1 VRQRRQPGRVQP
13 FRPWATAR
21 LGLWA
26 GAGILLG
33 CALAACSSGPPP
45 IPTPTSSQA
54 GQFRSSDAPALLV
67 ECMLS
72 QGTLGRSDS
81 VFSGSP
87 GWLRNGNIVITAAT
101 AAKFEAW
108 YKANDGI
115 SVGGKTLSEWV
126 QWTAAN
132 DELPAAVCGPSVTA
146 ATLQR
151 QVFGKDAAAGDP
163 WRALA

>member
-1 VRQRRQPGRVQP
+1 MRQRSQPA
-13 FRPWATAR
+13 RPRTTAR

-26 GAGILLG
+26 GTGALLG
-33 CALAACSSGPPP
+33 CVLAACSPGPPP
-45 IPTPTSSQA
+45 IPTATSSQA

-87 GWLRNGNIVITAAT
+87 GWLRDGNIVITAAT

-115 SVGGKTLSEWV
+115 SVGGKTLSEWA
-126 QWTAAN
+126 QWMAAN
-132 DELPAAVCGPSVTA
+132 DELPAAVCGSSATA
-146 ATLQR
+146 SALQR

-163 WRALA
+163 WTALV